1 MELYFSG
8 TPAEFKETA
17 QDSYDVQAIRAESS
31 DDNEDD
37 YGDGSQLP
45 TTDGRIILCGTVCET
60 DSKSFKLR
68 LGNSVDVVQIF
79 SKELEY
85 PQWRFAVG
93 DFVQVEVRFKPVQ
106 TANDT
111 FLYTLIADKLVGH
124 IYRRD

>member
-8 TPAEFKETA
+8 TPAEFKEIA
-17 QDSYDVQAIRAESS
+17 QNRYDVQAESS
-31 DDNEDD
+31 GDDEDD

-45 TTDGRIILCGTVCET
+45 TADGRIILCGTVCET

-68 LGNSVDVVQIF
+68 LGNSADVVQIF

-85 PQWRFAVG
+85 PQRGFAVG
-93 DFVQVEVRFKPVQ
+93 DFVQVEVHFKPIQ

-111 FLYTLIADKLVGH
+111 FLYTLIADKLVGR
-124 IYRRD
+124 IYRGD